1 MEEVNA
7 MIADIIT
14 VSRIIF
20 SLLLLAFSPDSY
32 SFGVFYL
39 LCGITDILDGFI
51 ARKLHTESEK
61 GARLDSIADLIFA
74 VIYAIRILPLLS
86 VPYRIWIWTAI
97 IAVIKTSGI
106 LIASRKAKKLSI
118 EHSPGN
124 KITGVLIFLLPV
136 SVYVIDVK
144 YGAIL
149 VCFVATVT
157 ATGEIIKPKITA
169 YRDKLSKERII
180 NG

>member
-1 MEEVNA
+1 

-14 VSRIIF
+14 FSRILF
-20 SLLLLAFSPDSY
+20 SLLLLVFRPDSY
-32 SFGVFYL
+32 SFGVLYL

-51 ARKLHTESEK
+51 ARKLKIESEK

-97 IAVIKTSGI
+97 IAVIKTAGI
-106 LIASRKAKKLSI
+106 VIASRKAKKLSI

-124 KITGVLIFLLPV
+124 KITGVLLFLLPL
-136 SVYVIDVK
+136 SVCFADVK
-144 YGAIL
+144 YGASV
-149 VCFVATVT
+149 VCAAASVT
-157 ATGEIIKPKITA
+157 AIVEIIKIGKG
-169 YRDKLSKERII
+169 KNE
-180 NG
+180 